1 MPSEMRI
8 LAEPAVLNLRRRSA
22 QAPGSGILIGAIGL
36 GGLSDY
42 FGRKSMFIVE
52 MIIFMIFLVLLVA
65 SQNYFWLV
73 VFPLVGRPPPRAA
86 YRIGGSQSWGCW

>member
-1 MPSEMRI
+1 
-8 LAEPAVLNLRRRSA
+8 
-22 QAPGSGILIGAIGL
+22 
-36 GGLSDY
+36 
-42 FGRKSMFIVE
+42 MFIVE